1 MIFIKTD
8 KGHEKYPHW
17 DDVAKRANF
26 VNKLSNAEHKLSHI
40 FGYYELK
47 EEIHCA
53 LTSCNQPHG
62 KGYLVTTESGLETN
76 IGHRCGK
83 KIFGVDFENH
93 ANEFDRFRENE
104 ERKLII
110 KSAKKNL
117 EAWEDSLEGLRS
129 GRPPIQ
135 WLITCIEYLQNSN
148 HVGRAAAMEFRALS
162 RTQDSNVTIDV
173 AVKDKKYEALLFK
186 FNKHFRE
193 SGQALEQE
201 SVGKVRNLHV
211 LLTENHLKVLFATA
225 MANIKQ
231 VRECDENSVP
241 SPILADISRKAN
253 ALQTEINKVLDIYND
268 ARNFLTKKNLSPVL
282 SKIQQMDTVTKED
295 KERFAY
301 FLTNF

>member
-26 VNKLSNAEHKLSHI
+26 VNKLSNTEHKLSHI

-104 ERKLII
+104 ERKLSI
-110 KSAKKNL
+110 KSAKQNL
-117 EAWEDSLEGLRS
+117 DAWEASLEGLRS
-129 GRPPIQ
+129 GKPPIQ

-148 HVGRAAAMEFRALS
+148 YVGRAAAMEFRALS

-173 AVKDKKYEALLFK
+173 TVKDKKYEALLFK

-282 SKIQQMDTVTKED
+282 NKIQQMDTVTKED